1 MGAAR
6 AGVCMSSDP
15 SLHACMRV
23 VTKRAGWLFVPL
35 ADPYPRLV
43 FPLVPVPYGYV
54 PFLYHYHRIVGEARH
69 RIVGQ

>member
-15 SLHACMRV
+15 SLHAPGGV

-54 PFLYHYHRIVGEARH
+54 PAPLKYRRSSTTTIE
-69 RIVGQ
+69 